1 MERNLY
7 DKPACH
13 RLQLTIALLLA
24 VFMCVGL
31 AACANDAAYNN
42 SSESTVAADTTAE
55 ETETEK
61 LLPDIPVK
69 DFAEYEFRVLTKGTF
84 NVHWKTRDIYAE
96 QENGDPINDA
106 VFKRNQKIE
115 ETYNI
120 KIKEFG
126 ESDYLAA
133 LRKSVLAN
141 DDTYDMVS
149 VGYTALT
156 KDNLFVN
163 LHDIEYID
171 LEKPWYDQNANMTLS
186 VLGRLYQTTGDIVV
200 MDNDATW
207 GVLFN
212 KNITD
217 NLNLGDLYQLVKNG
231 QWTGA
236 KLLEF
241 AKQGAKDLNGDG
253 KMNEL
258 EDQWGLIGSGFNT
271 IALAAGAGERIIS
284 KDSDDVP
291 FISIF
296 TDKYVKCFELS
307 YEMHVDNDYCL
318 YAESYISKYADPW
331 TDCIEKAFVD
341 GRALFNFS
349 GINRVTLFRS
359 MEVDFGIL
367 PVPKYDEA
375 QKNYYSIVSEG
386 SASSI
391 GVPTTATDLE
401 RTGIIIEAL
410 SAESYYTLTP
420 AYYEISLKTKLS
432 RDNESSDMLDII
444 FANRVFDLANVYNWG
459 GILTVVDGLTTNRTP
474 QFQSKLDAIKG
485 NVEKDI
491 EKTLEM
497 MK

>member
-1 MERNLY
+1 MAHKMNTWTAILLV
-7 DKPACH
+7 AMMCIG
-13 RLQLTIALLLA
+13 LT
-24 VFMCVGL
+24 
-31 AACANDAAYNN
+31 ACAKDDI
-42 SSESTVAADTTAE
+42 DTNENGTSVTDVTTTM

-61 LLPDIPVK
+61 LLPDIPEK
-69 DFAEYEFRVLTKGTF
+69 DFEEYDFRVLTKGTF

-115 ETYNI
+115 ENYNI
-120 KIKEFG
+120 KISEFG
-126 ESDYLAA
+126 EADYLAA
-133 LRKSVLAN
+133 LRKSVLAS

-156 KDNLFVN
+156 ADHFLVN
-163 LHDIEYID
+163 LYDIDYID
-171 LEKPWYDQNANMTLS
+171 LGKPWYDQNANTSLS

-212 KNITD
+212 KVIAN
-217 NLNLGDLYQLVKNG
+217 NLNLGDFYQFVRDGK
-231 QWTGA
+231 WTGA

-241 AKQGAKDLNGDG
+241 AKQGSKDLNGDG
-253 KMNEL
+253 KMHEL
-258 EDQWGLIGSGFNT
+258 EDQWGIIGSGFNT
-271 IALAAGAGERIIS
+271 IALAAGAGERIID
-284 KDSDDVP
+284 KDENDKP
-291 FISIF
+291 FIALF
-296 TDKYVKCFELS
+296 TEKYVKCFELS

-318 YAESYISKYADPW
+318 YAERYISKYADPW

-341 GRALFNFS
+341 SRALFNFS

-359 MEVDFGIL
+359 MEIDFGIL

-375 QKNYYSIVSEG
+375 QKNYFDIVSCG
-386 SASSI
+386 SSSTV
-391 GVPTTATDLE
+391 GVPTTAADLE

-420 AYYEISLKTKLS
+420 AYYDISLKTKLS
-432 RDNESSDMLDII
+432 RDNESSEMLDII

-459 GILTVVDGLTTNRTP
+459 GILTVVDGLTTGRIP
-474 QFQSKLDAIKG
+474 GFQSKLDSIKIK
-485 NVEKDI
+485 VEEDI
-491 EKTLEM
+491 GKTIDLM
-497 MK
+497 NADN